1 MQLSLLFI
9 AKWQRTPQAHL
20 SSCTPA
26 QLPHLPRAC
35 TLAGQWKGKDTQLS
49 TCDASGKK
57 PLTDKGPHLQV
68 KESAEVRRRGGC
80 TCMRVMG
87 CISHRCLLFLLHWY
101 PW

>member
-1 MQLSLLFI
+1 MRCEWSARKGRSTPGVLCLLVLT
-9 AKWQRTPQAHL
+9 TPPWAA
-20 SSCTPA
+20 TA
-26 QLPHLPRAC
+26 
-35 TLAGQWKGKDTQLS
+35 AGQWKGKDTQLS